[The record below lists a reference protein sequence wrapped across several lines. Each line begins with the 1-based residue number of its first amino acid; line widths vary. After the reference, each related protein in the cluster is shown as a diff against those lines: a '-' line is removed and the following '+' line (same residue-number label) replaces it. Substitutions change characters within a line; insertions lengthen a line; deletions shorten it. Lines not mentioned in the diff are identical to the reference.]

1 MTGRRWMCVVAVV
14 TAGLVVGPGVGPAG
28 AARCQVGGAKVAK
41 GELNAQKNEHDSS
54 VVVDPG
60 SKLRPSAEYRATE
73 PTVITWLRSRAQVT
87 AGTFVSMSC
96 FGFAVG
102 DPANNPAL
110 YVLQGT
116 ATVHDR
122 GTRPLGILTIEA
134 LVGPAP
140 QQQGQRLNFT
150 TGEHYGKH
158 TPSTTRVHTLRHTP
172 YVNITPYVGPEP
184 GTCRHAISATL
195 ISSGATGKAIYHL
208 AG

>member
-1 MTGRRWMCVVAVV
+1 MVGRRWMCVVAVV
-14 TAGLVVGPGVGPAG
+14 AAGLVVGPGVGPAG
-28 AARCQVGGAKVAK
+28 AASCKVLGAKVVR

-54 VVVDPG
+54 VVVDRG
-60 SKLRPSAEYRATE
+60 GKLNPRTEYRATE
-73 PTVITWLRSRAQVT
+73 PTVIKWLRSRAHVT

-96 FGFAVG
+96 FGFAAG
-102 DPANNPAL
+102 DPVNNPAL

-122 GTRPLGILTIEA
+122 GSRPLGIVTIEA

-150 TGEHYGKH
+150 AGEHYGKH
-158 TPSTTRVHTLRHTP
+158 MPSTTHVTTLRHTP
-172 YVNITPYVGPEP
+172 YINITPYVGPEP

-195 ISSGATGKAIYHL
+195 VSSGAAGKAKYHL

>member
-1 MTGRRWMCVVAVV
+1 MAARRWFCVVVMVA
-14 TAGLVVGPGVGPAG
+14 AGLAAGPAVGSAG
-28 AARCQVGGAKVAK
+28 AATCKVGRPTVVQ
-41 GELNAQKNEHDSS
+41 GEFNAQKNEHDST
-54 VVVDPG
+54 VMVDRG
-60 SKLRPSAEYRATE
+60 GRLRSAVEYRATE
-73 PTVITWLRSRAQVT
+73 PSVVKWLRSRAHVT

-122 GTRPLGILTIEA
+122 GSRPLGVLTIEA

-158 TPSTTRVHTLRHTP
+158 TPSTTRVGTLRHTP
-172 YVNITPYVGPEP
+172 YINVTPYVGPEP

-195 ISSGATGKAIYHL
+195 ISSRGEGKAIYKL